1 MSESLW
7 AAEVKWTQ
15 PEGEAGRVEPGQGGP
30 CQLRGIHGMRPLVG
44 HGQGLRRAMSR
55 VVQTLSHCLLP
66 VEATA
71 SECKAGTVCD
81 S

>member
-30 CQLRGIHGMRPLVG
+30 CQLRGVHGLRPPVG
-44 HGQGLRRAMSR
+44 RGQGLWRDISG

-66 VEATA
+66 VEARA
-71 SECKAGTVCD
+71 SERRAGTIYD